1 MTDRAWRDT
10 DRDRCAQDG
19 SAAPVGASAVRR
31 SAEPTL
37 DQLLTEP
44 IVQLLM
50 DRDRVDEATIRRL
63 LLQQTLGTQ
72 PASQAKNDPRADD
85 PNTIVRLLLYSDRKS
100 QIQVVAKRLA
110 TNPARRRSASMS

>member
-19 SAAPVGASAVRR
+19 NAAPVGASAVRR
-31 SAEPTL
+31 STELTL

-50 DRDRVDEATIRRL
+50 HRDRTDEATVRRL
-63 LLQQTLGTQ
+63 LLQQASAAPRVDFATLHIAGQ
-72 PASQAKNDPRADD
+72 E
-85 PNTIVRLLLYSDRKS
+85 
-100 QIQVVAKRLA
+100 
-110 TNPARRRSASMS
+110 